1 MTTFVKSP
9 APFIH
14 LYNMGDVEPF
24 LDALI
29 DTVDTTESLD
39 WRRATTGG
47 PGEDFVHE
55 GRTSLTLDLEYLLF
69 LNQDSLLS
77 ELWTKLHTP
86 IWDSL
91 NHYCSQ
97 YNLKIKAREGWGIN
111 RYEMGAE
118 YNRHPDKGAGNSRAL
133 SVIVYLNSV
142 EGGEVVF
149 PEWDTTIRPEPGRML
164 VFPSSY
170 PWQHIALPPDEGAKY
185 SLVNWFDNGN

>member
-14 LYNMGDVEPF
+14 LYDIGDVEPF

-29 DTVDTTESLD
+29 TAADATASCD

-47 PGEDFVHE
+47 PNGVFMHE
-55 GRTSLTLDLEYLLF
+55 VRTSLLLDLEYLLF
-69 LNQDSLLS
+69 LNQDSPLS

-86 IWDSL
+86 IWDNL

-97 YNLKIKAREGWGIN
+97 HDLKIKALEGWGIN

-118 YNRHPDKGAGNSRAL
+118 YHQHPDKGAGNSRVL

-142 EGGEVVF
+142 EGGETVF
-149 PEWDTTIRPEPGRML
+149 PEWDAAIRPEPGRML

-170 PWQHIALPPDEGAKY
+170 PWQHVALPPDEGAKY
-185 SLVNWFDNGN
+185 SLVTWFHNGN